1 MARSVVVCPNDPNDI
16 AKATEKLGCGKDR
29 YGNSQYVCA
38 PNQQKTELKEF
49 CLQGTMEMIEGGIF
63 KIYVVRIL
71 YRKYFILQYQISS

>member
-29 YGNSQYVCA
+29 YENSQYVCA

-63 KIYVVRIL
+63 
-71 YRKYFILQYQISS
+71 